1 MTKRMCWAM
10 LLHGS
15 GEENPSYILALHV
28 TGDEKL
34 CVNVT
39 EMCVT
44 ALTCKDQKNVHWG
57 AHKGRETRM

>member
-15 GEENPSYILALHV
+15 GEENPTYILVLHV

-34 CVNVT
+34 CMIVT
-39 EMCVT
+39 EMRDCT
-44 ALTCKDQKNVHWG
+44 YLQG
-57 AHKGRETRM
+57 LE